1 MFQQILWR
9 HIKPHPGYTGL
20 LTVWQMQFL
29 FRTFALTLPSARIT
43 VSPLAFICLVSAISI
58 CYIYIYICMCTHLQ
72 ISAQILSTREALNI
86 PNWMEKGVKQAT
98 SKWNGSKKSYHFG
111 VSMQTLLQSP
121 HYPEMPGLALLPVED
136 SPLTIV
142 KNQQRRASRKQLKEM
157 FLTFLVFVLSLGR
170 WDGGGMCVHQK
181 EVQKR
186 NRVTLEPQNPF
197 FSITV

>member
-1 MFQQILWR
+1 
-9 HIKPHPGYTGL
+9 
-20 LTVWQMQFL
+20 
-29 FRTFALTLPSARIT
+29 
-43 VSPLAFICLVSAISI
+43 
-58 CYIYIYICMCTHLQ
+58 
-72 ISAQILSTREALNI
+72 
-86 PNWMEKGVKQAT
+86 MEKGVKQAT

-181 EVQKR
+181 EVQKK